1 MFSKERLES
10 VMLEQ
15 GVKNYNELRDLM
27 GYGKEIDL
35 ERYLNNSIPL
45 NVLNR
50 ICSTLN
56 VDRDYL
62 MMVVDEANIKPME
75 TEYEEEPKK
84 RGGGRQYSY
93 ISDPENYEKCEIDFN
108 RLADS
113 IDKVGWSAATLSE
126 FIDDN
131 IYNILNGN
139 ANSVLKKTMYNLS
152 WALNQD
158 KFYITGKC
166 SIVNRKRTSNY
177 QNKLTKQNYFVNSNF
192 IRTFSDKTISDI
204 ADIVKIPVYI
214 LEYAKTDNLF
224 VTDKI
229 ADKLTNALAVLNINE
244 RYGGIAVELY
254 ALQAKDDKKEDE
266 EETPLTIK
274 DIIKLADNLS
284 ADDIEK
290 LGKYCT
296 AEATKR
302 KILLSLE

>member
-27 GYGKEIDL
+27 GYGKEINL

-45 NVLNR
+45 NVLNK
-50 ICSTLN
+50 ICYTLN

-62 MMVVDEANIKPME
+62 MMVVDEPNIKPME
-75 TEYEEEPKK
+75 TEYEEGSKK
-84 RGGGRQYSY
+84 KGGGRQYSY
-93 ISDPENYEKCEIDFN
+93 ISDPEKYEKCEIDYN

-113 IDKVGWSAATLSE
+113 IDKAGWSAATLSE

-166 SIVNRKRTSNY
+166 SMINRKRVSNY
-177 QNKLTKQNYFVNSNF
+177 QNKLAKQNYFVNSNF
-192 IRTFSDKTISDI
+192 IRTFSDDIISSI
-204 ADIVKIPVYI
+204 CDIVKIPTYI

-244 RYGGIAVELY
+244 RYGGISVELY

>member
-27 GYGKEIDL
+27 GYGKEINL

-45 NVLNR
+45 NVLNK
-50 ICSTLN
+50 ICYTLN

-62 MMVVDEANIKPME
+62 MMVVDEPNIKPME
-75 TEYEEEPKK
+75 TEYEEESKK
-84 RGGGRQYSY
+84 KGGGRQYSY
-93 ISDPENYEKCEIDFN
+93 ISDPENYEKCEIDYN

-113 IDKVGWSAATLSE
+113 IDKAGWSATTLSE

-166 SIVNRKRTSNY
+166 SMINRKRVSNY
-177 QNKLTKQNYFVNSNF
+177 QNKLAKQNYFVNSNF
-192 IRTFSDKTISDI
+192 IRTFSDDIISSI
-204 ADIVKIPVYI
+204 CDIVKIPTYI

>member
-27 GYGKEIDL
+27 GYGKEINL

-93 ISDPENYEKCEIDFN
+93 ISDPENYEKCEIDYN

-113 IDKVGWSAATLSE
+113 IDNVGWSAATLSE

-166 SIVNRKRTSNY
+166 SMINRKRVSNY
-177 QNKLTKQNYFVNSNF
+177 QNKLAKQNYFVNSNF
-192 IRTFSDKTISDI
+192 IRTFSDDLISSI
-204 ADIVKIPVYI
+204 CDIVKIPTYI

-244 RYGGIAVELY
+244 RYGGISVELY

>member
-27 GYGKEIDL
+27 GYGKEINL

-45 NVLNR
+45 NVLNK
-50 ICSTLN
+50 ICYTLN

-62 MMVVDEANIKPME
+62 MMVVDEPNIKPME
-75 TEYEEEPKK
+75 TEYEEESKK
-84 RGGGRQYSY
+84 KGGGRQYLY
-93 ISDPENYEKCEIDFN
+93 ISDPENYEKCEIDYN

-113 IDKVGWSAATLSE
+113 IDKAGWSATTLSE

-166 SIVNRKRTSNY
+166 SMINRKRVSNY
-177 QNKLTKQNYFVNSNF
+177 QNKLAKQNYFINSNF

-204 ADIVKIPVYI
+204 ADIVNIPVYI

-274 DIIKLADNLS
+274 DIIKLADKLS

>member
-10 VMLEQ
+10 VMLKQ

-27 GYGKEIDL
+27 GYGKEINL

-62 MMVVDEANIKPME
+62 MMVVDEPNIKPME

-93 ISDPENYEKCEIDFN
+93 ISDPENYEKCEIDYN

-113 IDKVGWSAATLSE
+113 IDNVGWSAATLSE

-166 SIVNRKRTSNY
+166 SMINRKRVSNY
-177 QNKLTKQNYFVNSNF
+177 QNKLAKQNYFVNSNF
-192 IRTFSDKTISDI
+192 IRTFSDDIISSI
-204 ADIVKIPVYI
+204 CDIVKIPTYI

-244 RYGGIAVELY
+244 RYGGISVELY

>member
-1 MFSKERLES
+1 MFSKERLEG

-93 ISDPENYEKCEIDFN
+93 ISDPDNYEKCEIDYN

>member
-1 MFSKERLES
+1 MFSKERLEG

-45 NVLNR
+45 NVLNK

-62 MMVVDEANIKPME
+62 MMVADKANIKPME

-93 ISDPENYEKCEIDFN
+93 ISDPENYEKCEIDYN

-113 IDKVGWSAATLSE
+113 IDNVGWSAATLSE

-139 ANSVLKKTMYNLS
+139 TNSVLKKTMYNLS

-166 SIVNRKRTSNY
+166 SMINRKRVSNY
-177 QNKLTKQNYFVNSNF
+177 QNKLAKQNYFVNSNF
-192 IRTFSDKTISDI
+192 IRTFSDDIISSI
-204 ADIVKIPVYI
+204 CDIVKIPTYI

-244 RYGGIAVELY
+244 RYGGISVELY

>member
-27 GYGKEIDL
+27 GYGKEINL

-45 NVLNR
+45 NVLNK
-50 ICSTLN
+50 ICYTLN

-62 MMVVDEANIKPME
+62 MMVVDEPNIKPME

-84 RGGGRQYSY
+84 KGGGRQYSY
-93 ISDPENYEKCEIDFN
+93 ISDPENYEKCEIDYN

-113 IDKVGWSAATLSE
+113 IDKAGWSAATLSE

-166 SIVNRKRTSNY
+166 SMINRKRVSNY
-177 QNKLTKQNYFVNSNF
+177 QNKLAKQNYFVNSNF
-192 IRTFSDKTISDI
+192 IRTFSDDIISSI
-204 ADIVKIPVYI
+204 CDIVKIPTYI

>member
-15 GVKNYNELRDLM
+15 GVKNYDELRDLM

-62 MMVVDEANIKPME
+62 MMVADEANIKPME

-84 RGGGRQYSY
+84 KGGGRQYSY
-93 ISDPENYEKCEIDFN
+93 ISDPENYEKCEIDYN

-113 IDKVGWSAATLSE
+113 IDNVGWSAATLSE

-139 ANSVLKKTMYNLS
+139 TNSVLKKTMYNLS

-166 SIVNRKRTSNY
+166 SMINRKRVSNY
-177 QNKLTKQNYFVNSNF
+177 QNKLAKHNYFVNSNF

-229 ADKLTNALAVLNINE
+229 ADKLNNALAVLNINE

>member
-27 GYGKEIDL
+27 GYGKEINL

-45 NVLNR
+45 NVLNK
-50 ICSTLN
+50 ICYTLN

-62 MMVVDEANIKPME
+62 MMAVDDPNIKPME

-93 ISDPENYEKCEIDFN
+93 ISDPENYEKCEIDYN

-113 IDKVGWSAATLSE
+113 IDKVGWSTATLSE

-274 DIIKLADNLS
+274 DIIKLADKLS

>member
-27 GYGKEIDL
+27 GYGKEINL

-45 NVLNR
+45 NVLNK
-50 ICSTLN
+50 ICYTLN

-62 MMVVDEANIKPME
+62 MMVVDEPNIKPME
-75 TEYEEEPKK
+75 TEYEEESKK
-84 RGGGRQYSY
+84 KGGGRQYSY
-93 ISDPENYEKCEIDFN
+93 ISDPENYEKCEIDYN

-113 IDKVGWSAATLSE
+113 IDKAGWSAATLSE

-166 SIVNRKRTSNY
+166 SMINRKRVSNY
-177 QNKLTKQNYFVNSNF
+177 QNKLAKQNYFVNSNF
-192 IRTFSDKTISDI
+192 IRTFSDDIISSI
-204 ADIVKIPVYI
+204 CDIVKIPTYI

-244 RYGGIAVELY
+244 RYGGISVELY

-296 AEATKR
+296 AEATKK

>member
-1 MFSKERLES
+1 MFSKERLEG

-45 NVLNR
+45 NVLNK
-50 ICSTLN
+50 ICYTLN

-62 MMVVDEANIKPME
+62 MMVVDEPNIKPME
-75 TEYEEEPKK
+75 TEYEEESKK
-84 RGGGRQYSY
+84 KGGGRQYSY
-93 ISDPENYEKCEIDFN
+93 ISDPENYEKCEIDYN

-113 IDKVGWSAATLSE
+113 IDKAGWSTATLSE

-166 SIVNRKRTSNY
+166 SMINRKRVSNY
-177 QNKLTKQNYFVNSNF
+177 QNKLAKQNYFVNSNF
-192 IRTFSDKTISDI
+192 IRTFSDDIISSI
-204 ADIVKIPVYI
+204 CDIVKIPTYI

-224 VTDKI
+224 VTNKI

-296 AEATKR
+296 AEATKK

>member
-27 GYGKEIDL
+27 GYGKEINL

-45 NVLNR
+45 NVLNK
-50 ICSTLN
+50 ICYTLN

-62 MMVVDEANIKPME
+62 MMVVDEPNIKTMK
-75 TEYEEEPKK
+75 TEYEEESKK
-84 RGGGRQYSY
+84 KGGGRQYSY
-93 ISDPENYEKCEIDFN
+93 ISDPENYEKCEIDYN

-113 IDKVGWSAATLSE
+113 IDKAGWSAATLSE

-166 SIVNRKRTSNY
+166 SMINRKRTSNY

>member
-27 GYGKEIDL
+27 GYGKEINL

-45 NVLNR
+45 NVLNK
-50 ICSTLN
+50 ICYTLN

-62 MMVVDEANIKPME
+62 MMVVDEPNIKPME

-93 ISDPENYEKCEIDFN
+93 ISDPENYEKCEIDYN

-113 IDKVGWSAATLSE
+113 IDNVGWSAATLSE

-166 SIVNRKRTSNY
+166 SIVNKKRTSNY

-204 ADIVKIPVYI
+204 ADIVKIPTYI

>member
-27 GYGKEIDL
+27 GYGKEINL

-45 NVLNR
+45 NVLNK
-50 ICSTLN
+50 ICYTLN

-62 MMVVDEANIKPME
+62 MMVVDEPNIKPME
-75 TEYEEEPKK
+75 TEYEEESKK
-84 RGGGRQYSY
+84 KGGGRQYLY
-93 ISDPENYEKCEIDFN
+93 ISDPENYEKCEIDYN

-113 IDKVGWSAATLSE
+113 IDKAGWSAATLSE

-166 SIVNRKRTSNY
+166 SMINRKRVSNY
-177 QNKLTKQNYFVNSNF
+177 QNKLAKQNYFVNSNF
-192 IRTFSDKTISDI
+192 IRTFSDDIISSI
-204 ADIVKIPVYI
+204 CDIVKIPTYI